1 MLSRAKAVWVT
12 GCVFLDRAPASG
24 RAASVSL
31 CNCNT
36 RMFVHHGRNAQV
48 QSIPL
53 YSFAVTHMCL
63 GTRTNADQAEYL
75 CSQHCSKKSISYLSN
90 RAAFL
95 LRNFYCKSAAG
106 QKSGFHGG
114 RSCAFQLLLY
124 AGAGMFLASKVL
136 KSFN

>member
-1 MLSRAKAVWVT
+1 
-12 GCVFLDRAPASG
+12 
-24 RAASVSL
+24 
-31 CNCNT
+31 
-36 RMFVHHGRNAQV
+36 
-48 QSIPL
+48 
-53 YSFAVTHMCL
+53 MCL